1 MMNRVLLK
9 RMFSTNIKHIK
20 KKNKPVMI
28 TAYDAPTARLV
39 DNSGADLILV
49 GDSLSMVAAGN
60 SDTSLATLEQMIYH
74 CSIVSKIA
82 PDKII
87 VGDMPRGS
95 YEVSLEKAK
104 ENAFKLIKLGGVNA
118 VKIEGQPKIA
128 KALIDAG
135 IPTMGHVGLLPQSA
149 MEGFTQ
155 QGKTEKSANK
165 IYEQALA
172 LEQAGC
178 FAIVLEC
185 ITGKLARQITNQVL
199 IPTIGIGSGKNTD
212 GQVVVI
218 NDILGF
224 HGSTKNKYI
233 PGFVKPKIDL
243 TTMANKYLSEFVN
256 EVKNI

>member
-1 MMNRVLLK
+1 
-9 RMFSTNIKHIK
+9 
-20 KKNKPVMI
+20 MI

-49 GDSLSMVAAGN
+49 GDSLSMVVAGN
-60 SDTSLATLEQMIYH
+60 SDTSAATLKQMIYH

-95 YEVSLEKAK
+95 YEVSLEQAK

-149 MEGFTQ
+149 ASQEGFTQ

-165 IYEQALA
+165 IFEQALA
-172 LEQAGC
+172 LEQVGC

-185 ITGKLARQITNQVL
+185 ITAKLARQITDQVL

-224 HGSTKNKYI
+224 HGCHNDKYI
-233 PGFVKPKIDL
+233 PGFVKQVNL
-243 TTMANKYLSEFVN
+243 SSTANKYLKEFVN
-256 EVKNI
+256 QIKNNFLIKKKKIFSYIIYYKLLMF